1 MARAAIKE
9 RELKRENLVDRYQ
22 PKREALKNRLKT
34 HYARMAD
41 TSNPPSD
48 KELEVIFAD
57 IEEDQLKLDS
67 LPRNASPKRKRNR
80 CQLTGRP
87 RGVYRRFKLC
97 RNMIRKLAMSG
108 LIPGVLKSS
117 W

>member
-1 MARAAIKE
+1 MARAAIVE
-9 RELKRENLVDRYQ
+9 RELKREKLVDKYKA
-22 PKREALKNRLKT
+22 KREAIKGRLKSL
-34 HYARMAD
+34 YARLDDA
-41 TSNPPSD
+41 SD
-48 KELEVIFAD
+48 KELEVIYAD
-57 IEEDQLKLDS
+57 IEEAQLEFDA

-97 RNMIRKLAMSG
+97 RNMIRKFAMMG
-108 LIPGVLKSS
+108 LLPGVLKSS